1 MVDAERVILRTK
13 HPVYTWWFYVLC
25 TSWTSSKTRH
35 SGSLPSIPRNA
46 PAWPSIFYL
55 PIDQLVPRCYPA
67 GSQDFDGF
75 WGIIRMNCAS
85 CGKQV
90 YNFSCHTPCGWWIT
104 SFQTWSFFASGT
116 THIFIWWVV
125 DLQLWKIWKSVG
137 IIIPNIWKVIKAMF
151 QTTNQLCLTGSM
163 VQKFKPLPAAS
174 QPNLNHFLLGSG
186 QTTAEVFQR
195 VDQFADPQRVDGW
208 GRGVAVGVQEVS

>member
-125 DLQLWKIWKSVG
+125 DLPLWKILKSVG
-137 IIIPNIWKVIKAMF
+137 IIIPNIWKNTTCSKPPTSSGFYRRNLCYGNCPPDRYLGFASPMTTVAPVTTKPTSQIKACRSWVGSRSQTAQVFHMF
-151 QTTNQLCLTGSM
+151 
-163 VQKFKPLPAAS
+163 
-174 QPNLNHFLLGSG
+174 
-186 QTTAEVFQR
+186 
-195 VDQFADPQRVDGW
+195 
-208 GRGVAVGVQEVS
+208 